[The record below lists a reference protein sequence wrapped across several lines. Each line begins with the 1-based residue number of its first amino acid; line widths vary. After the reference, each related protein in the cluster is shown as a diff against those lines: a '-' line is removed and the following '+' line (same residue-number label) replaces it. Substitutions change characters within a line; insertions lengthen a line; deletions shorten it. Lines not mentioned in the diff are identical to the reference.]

1 MRETGRRRKQSGGLS
16 GDGYVQLACSVTW
29 VAYESRSTAGADSS
43 YWVYQIA
50 RACQALTMGDTTRAL
65 SERHA
70 RQIIA
75 MEEFFHI
82 DIELALQHFVMKREW
97 LLVFFNKCVVVP
109 ATHSR

>member
-1 MRETGRRRKQSGGLS
+1 MRS
-16 GDGYVQLACSVTW
+16 
-29 VAYESRSTAGADSS
+29 AGVDDR

-75 MEEFFHI
+75 MEEFLCI
-82 DIELALQHFVMKREW
+82 DVELALQHFVMKREW
-97 LLVFFNKCVVVP
+97 LLVFFNKYVAVTSCLG
-109 ATHSR
+109 